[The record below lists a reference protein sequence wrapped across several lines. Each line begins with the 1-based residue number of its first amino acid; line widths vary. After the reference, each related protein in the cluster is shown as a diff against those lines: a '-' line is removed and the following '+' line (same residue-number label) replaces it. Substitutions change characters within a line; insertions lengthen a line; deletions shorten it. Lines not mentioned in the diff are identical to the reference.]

1 VLTRDRRVVGRVAS
15 GDQSTHPPGANQA
28 NGFEIIPT
36 DDLSRRA
43 RTQPSLTRALGRSD
57 AQAKIPRRLL
67 RKRAFFGY
75 SARPS
80 GEIYWFANVSR
91 SDEPTR
97 QDLSTITPQA
107 WKRQLLQLFADD
119 AGLAT
124 VIIESAGDE
133 MGAYPIHDMPTVPT
147 WHNGPIALAGDAAHA
162 TSPNSGQGASIA
174 IEDAIVLAKCLR
186 DVPEHESALATYVQ
200 LRRARVEKIVRY
212 SARVGRTKTAGPIGR
227 RLRDL
232 VMPFALKCFA
242 NSKAHAWM
250 YTYHID
256 WSERIEAPW
265 REL

>member
-1 VLTRDRRVVGRVAS
+1 MTARLVLATHNQGKLPELTRILSAVGVPVQLAGLR
-15 GDQSTHPPGANQA
+15 DFPGATPLICHGGGVRWLN
-28 NGFEIIPT
+28 
-36 DDLSRRA
+36 R
-43 RTQPSLTRALGRSD
+43 
-57 AQAKIPRRLL
+57 
-67 RKRAFFGY
+67 
-75 SARPS
+75 
-80 GEIYWFANVSR
+80 
-91 SDEPTR
+91 EPTR

-256 WSERIEAPW
+256 WGERIEA
-265 REL
+265 L